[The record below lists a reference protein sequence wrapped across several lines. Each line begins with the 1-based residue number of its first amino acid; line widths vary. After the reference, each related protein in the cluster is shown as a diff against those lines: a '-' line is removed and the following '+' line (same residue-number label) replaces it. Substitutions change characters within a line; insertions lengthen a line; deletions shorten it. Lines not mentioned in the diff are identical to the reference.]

1 MASRLA
7 GCRCWGSVLL
17 GLLLLLLLLG
27 GRPRARKMLCL
38 VRWKDTDTAAQLGGK
53 LCYTYTYILN
63 VVERKKVKAA
73 LTAVI
78 GCPPDT
84 RRTLPR

>member
-17 GLLLLLLLLG
+17 GLLLLLLG

-53 LCYTYTYILN
+53 LTN